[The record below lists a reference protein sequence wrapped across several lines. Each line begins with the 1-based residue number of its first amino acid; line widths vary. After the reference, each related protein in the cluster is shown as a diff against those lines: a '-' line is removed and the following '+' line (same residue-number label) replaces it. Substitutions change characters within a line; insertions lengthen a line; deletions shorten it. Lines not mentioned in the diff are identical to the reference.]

1 MGGRHVDFVVTHMG
15 NDRDILDRKL
25 QAKFLAN
32 ELKQRSVLSSVF
44 FYVFVKIKT
53 RFKLLC
59 HSGCYLCIIHVYI
72 FFLARIQWFSL
83 AMWPQHLAVVTTM
96 NFWQMAMS
104 RTLMKQTETDGV
116 NTSCTGVSKSRCLTC
131 IKQLGFFTHLLYNFP
146 PILLLLKIYN
156 TVENDQ

>member
-15 NDRDILDRKL
+15 NDRDVLDRKL

-44 FYVFVKIKT
+44 FNVCKVKNKYE
-53 RFKLLC
+53 LLC
-59 HSGCYLCIIHVYI
+59 EFIFLCVII
-72 FFLARIQWFSL
+72 FFSKNPVVFLGYVTSA
-83 AMWPQHLAVVTTM
+83 PVVVTTM

-116 NTSCTGVSKSRCLTC
+116 NTSCTGVSKSRCFTRF
-131 IKQLGFFTHLLYNFP
+131 KQLDFSTQLLYNSP
-146 PILLLLKIYN
+146 HTLILLKIYN
-156 TVENDQ
+156 IVEHYQ